1 MEGTNVII
9 KSRSTVVRAVSDVM
23 TVHVHVANAST
34 PFKLLARLIAE
45 NKVGAIPIVDQQG
58 APIGIVS
65 ETDLQMTD
73 KWQGRTKTDGVVA
86 SEIMTPVPITVRSDT
101 SLSEAVRLMR
111 ERSVRHLV
119 VVDARGGI
127 TGIVSRSDLL

>member
-1 MEGTNVII
+1 MEGTNVIN
-9 KSRSTVVRAVSDVM
+9 KARSTTVRTVSDVM

-58 APIGIVS
+58 VPIGIVS
-65 ETDLQMTD
+65 ETDLLTTD
-73 KWQGRTKTDGVVA
+73 RWQKHAKADGIAA
-86 SEIMTPVPITVRSDT
+86 SAIMTPVPITVGSGT
-101 SLSEAVRLMR
+101 SLIEAARLMR

-119 VVDARGGI
+119 VVDERGGI
-127 TGIVSRSDLL
+127 VGIVSRTDLL